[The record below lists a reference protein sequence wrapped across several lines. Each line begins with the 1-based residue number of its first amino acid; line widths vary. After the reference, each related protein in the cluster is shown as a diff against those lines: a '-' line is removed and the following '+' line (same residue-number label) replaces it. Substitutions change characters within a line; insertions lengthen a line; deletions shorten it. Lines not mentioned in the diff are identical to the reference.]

1 MKIVCDA
8 CSAKYTIPDHKLKS
22 KQNKVRCK
30 KCGHTSVFSAVTG
43 TSTAL
48 PPAEAPDAAAASADA
63 QWFAA
68 VGGEQT
74 GPLTREELFGLLAGG
89 QVDQETLVWREGM
102 EDWLRLADVS
112 ELEERPFAGGTAV
125 FSAFEEPPAPPPSG
139 AFPAAPAVEAAHEAA
154 AAANEGFTAPPVE
167 SLSDGPA
174 LLGDSVIAEALAT
187 GTAHEHVA
195 DEFLRTE
202 APVNKVASAAA
213 PVFAD
218 FFAPASQAQ
227 LSGSNKM
234 VAERSEDS
242 VLFSLATL
250 TQSTPAVKAG
260 AAANDASGLIDIRVL
275 ASAAAPAQGA
285 RSPVASMAAPV
296 IPLAPRKKNTG
307 LLAVAAI
314 AGVAVVGLAAAV
326 VVVATRPAP
335 TVEAPPAAA
344 APATVAVAPAAP
356 AAEVPVVDP
365 PAEVAAVPPG
375 SGLGTAV
382 AANTPEPAPTGT
394 APPTGGGRVAERP
407 APTEVVA
414 PPAPEAAPAPAA
426 APAPEAAPAAP
437 RKTNNAVAGVLNSL
451 RGTGAA
457 APAAAPAT
465 AASPAAAPAPVEAAK
480 TSLTKDEVRGTIARY
495 GSRVARCKTPET
507 AGATVKVSFT
517 IDPSGSVNG
526 AASPDGGAPGA
537 CVAAVVAGIKFKAF
551 DGAAIPITYPFKL

>member
-8 CSAKYTIPDHKLKS
+8 CSAKYTIPDHKLKA

-30 KCGHTSVFSAVTG
+30 KCGHTIVFSAETG
-43 TSTAL
+43 TSAAL
-48 PPAEAPDAAAASADA
+48 APVEASEASVASAEA

-102 EDWLRLADVS
+102 EDWLRLADVG

-139 AFPAAPAVEAAHEAA
+139 AFVAAPDAGNEAPSHASSSFAEPSE
-154 AAANEGFTAPPVE
+154 EGE
-167 SLSDGPA
+167 SSGPA
-174 LLGDSVIAEALAT
+174 MLDDSVIAEALAT
-187 GTAHEHVA
+187 GSVQEHVA

-202 APVNKVASAAA
+202 APANKVASAAA

-227 LSGSNKM
+227 FTGANKM

-307 LLAVAAI
+307 LLAAAAV

-335 TVEAPPAAA
+335 TVEVPPAA
-344 APATVAVAPAAP
+344 PTVAVAPAAP
-356 AAEVPVVDP
+356 VAEVAVAP
-365 PAEVAAVPPG
+365 PAELPAAPEVAAG
-375 SGLGTAV
+375 SGLGSAV
-382 AANTPEPAPTGT
+382 AANTPEPTPSGVPAPS
-394 APPTGGGRVAERP
+394 GGARVAERP
-407 APTEVVA
+407 VQPEAVA
-414 PPAPEAAPAPAA
+414 PPTPEAVPAPVA

-437 RKTNNAVAGVLNSL
+437 RKTNTAVAGVLNSL

-457 APAAAPAT
+457 APAAAPT
-465 AASPAAAPAPVEAAK
+465 PAAAPAAAPAPVEAAK

-517 IDPSGSVNG
+517 IDPSGSVSG

>member
-8 CSAKYTIPDHKLKS
+8 CSAKYTIPDHKLKA

-30 KCGHTSVFSAVTG
+30 KCGHTIVFSADTG
-43 TSTAL
+43 TSAAL
-48 PPAEAPDAAAASADA
+48 PPAEVTDDTVASAEA

-74 GPLTREELFGLLAGG
+74 GPLTRDELFGLLAGG

-139 AFPAAPAVEAAHEAA
+139 AFVAATAADEALSSAIDS
-154 AAANEGFTAPPVE
+154 FSSPPVRSE
-167 SLSDGPA
+167 STGPV

-187 GTAHEHVA
+187 GSTHDPVPG
-195 DEFLRTE
+195 DFLRTE
-202 APVNKVASAAA
+202 TPGNRVASAAA

-218 FFAPASQAQ
+218 FFASASQAQ
-227 LSGSNKM
+227 ITGANKM

-275 ASAAAPAQGA
+275 ASAAAPAQGG
-285 RSPVASMAAPV
+285 RGPVASMAAPV

-307 LLAVAAI
+307 LLVVAAI

-335 TVEAPPAAA
+335 TIEAPA
-344 APATVAVAPAAP
+344 APATVEVAPSAPAPEVAVAPAPEAP
-356 AAEVPVVDP
+356 AAPVEQ
-365 PAEVAAVPPG
+365 PAAGSGTAIAAVAPEVAP
-375 SGLGTAV
+375 
-382 AANTPEPAPTGT
+382 AAT
-394 APPTGGGRVAERP
+394 APAGGGRVDERP
-407 APTEVVA
+407 VPTEVVA

-437 RKTNNAVAGVLNSL
+437 RKTDKAVAGVLDSL
-451 RGTGAA
+451 RGGGKPAAAPAPAAPPEPA
-457 APAAAPAT
+457 APAAAPA
-465 AASPAAAPAPVEAAK
+465 AAAKV
-480 TSLTKDEVRGTIARY
+480 TLSKDEVRGTIARY
-495 GSRVARCKTPET
+495 GSRIARCKTPET
-507 AGATVKVSFT
+507 AGTTVKVSFS
-517 IDPSGSVNG
+517 IDPSGSVSG
-526 AASPDGGAPGA
+526 ASSPDGAPGA
-537 CVAAVVAGIKFKAF
+537 CAAAVVAGMKFKAF
-551 DGAAIPITYPFKL
+551 EGAALPITYPFKL

>member
-8 CSAKYTIPDHKLKS
+8 CGAKYTIPDHKLKA

-30 KCGHTSVFSAVTG
+30 KCGHTIVFSAETG
-43 TSTAL
+43 TSAAL
-48 PPAEAPDAAAASADA
+48 PATAPAEAAPASAAS

-68 VGGEQT
+68 VDGEQT

-125 FSAFEEPPAPPPSG
+125 FSSFEEPPAPPPSG
-139 AFPAAPAVEAAHEAA
+139 AFLAA
-154 AAANEGFTAPPVE
+154 AGGDTAEVAADAPTAPPVE
-167 SLSDGPA
+167 SESASPV

-187 GTAHEHVA
+187 GNAHEPLA
-195 DEFLRTE
+195 DDFLRTE
-202 APVNKVASAAA
+202 APGIKAASAAA

-227 LSGSNKM
+227 LTGANKM

-250 TQSTPAVKAG
+250 TQSAPAVKAG

-296 IPLAPRKKNTG
+296 IPLPPRKKNTG
-307 LLAVAAI
+307 LLAGAVVAGI
-314 AGVAVVGLAAAV
+314 AVVGLAAAV

-335 TVEAPPAAA
+335 VVEAPTAPPTVAVEPAAPAPEVAAAPTPEPTAPPVEQPGSGSGTAVAAVAPEAPAAGVAEAAA
-344 APATVAVAPAAP
+344 AGRVAGRPATPDPVAPAAP
-356 AAEVPVVDP
+356 EAAPAVVPAPEAAPVA
-365 PAEVAAVPPG
+365 PAAPRKTD
-375 SGLGTAV
+375 SAV
-382 AANTPEPAPTGT
+382 AGVLNNLRSGGKPSAPAAATPEPA
-394 APPTGGGRVAERP
+394 
-407 APTEVVA
+407 
-414 PPAPEAAPAPAA
+414 AAPAPAA
-426 APAPEAAPAAP
+426 AP
-437 RKTNNAVAGVLNSL
+437 K
-451 RGTGAA
+451 
-457 APAAAPAT
+457 AT
-465 AASPAAAPAPVEAAK
+465 
-480 TSLTKDEVRGTIARY
+480 LTKDEVRSTIARY
-495 GSRVARCKTPET
+495 GSRINRCKTPET
-507 AGATVKVSFT
+507 AGSTVKVSFS

-537 CVAAVVAGIKFKAF
+537 CVAGVVAGMKFKAF
-551 DGAAIPITYPFKL
+551 EGAALPITYPFKL

>member
-8 CSAKYTIPDHKLKS
+8 CSAKYTIPDHKLKA

-30 KCGHTSVFSAVTG
+30 KCGHTIVFSADTG
-43 TSTAL
+43 TSEAL
-48 PPAEAPDAAAASADA
+48 PAGPAPEAAVASTEA

-74 GPLTREELFGLLAGG
+74 GPLTRDELFGLLAGG
-89 QVDQETLVWREGM
+89 EVDQETLVWREGM
-102 EDWLRLADVS
+102 EDWLRLADVA

-139 AFPAAPAVEAAHEAA
+139 AFAAAPAADAAEAA
-154 AAANEGFTAPPVE
+154 AAETNDGFTAPPVRSE
-167 SLSDGPA
+167 STGPV

-187 GTAHEHVA
+187 GTAHEQMGDA
-195 DEFLRTE
+195 FLRTE
-202 APVNKVASAAA
+202 APAKPVASAAA

-250 TQSTPAVKAG
+250 TQSTPAVKGG

-275 ASAAAPAQGA
+275 ASAAAPAQGG
-285 RSPVASMAAPV
+285 RGPVASMAAPV

-307 LLAVAAI
+307 LLVVAAI

-335 TVEAPPAAA
+335 TIEAPA
-344 APATVAVAPAAP
+344 APATVEVAPSAPAPEVAVAPAPEAP
-356 AAEVPVVDP
+356 AAPVEQ
-365 PAEVAAVPPG
+365 PAAGSGTAIAAVAPEVAP
-375 SGLGTAV
+375 
-382 AANTPEPAPTGT
+382 AAT
-394 APPTGGGRVAERP
+394 APAGGGRVDERP

-437 RKTNNAVAGVLNSL
+437 RKTDKAVAGVLDSL
-451 RGTGAA
+451 RGGGKPAAAPAPAAPPEPA
-457 APAAAPAT
+457 APAAAPA
-465 AASPAAAPAPVEAAK
+465 AAAKV
-480 TSLTKDEVRGTIARY
+480 TLSKDEVRGTIARY
-495 GSRVARCKTPET
+495 GSRIARCKTPET
-507 AGATVKVSFT
+507 AGTTVKVSFS
-517 IDPSGSVNG
+517 IDPSGSVSG
-526 AASPDGGAPGA
+526 ASSPDGAPGA
-537 CVAAVVAGIKFKAF
+537 CAAAVVAGMKFKAF
-551 DGAAIPITYPFKL
+551 EGAALPITYPFKL